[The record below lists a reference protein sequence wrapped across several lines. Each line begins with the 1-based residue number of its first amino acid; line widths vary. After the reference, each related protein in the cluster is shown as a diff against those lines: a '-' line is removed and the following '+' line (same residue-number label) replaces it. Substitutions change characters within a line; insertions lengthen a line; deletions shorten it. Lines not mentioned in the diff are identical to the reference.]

1 MKFFRSFGQGTSL
14 REAFSQSSVYED
26 SYHKDLAKKFK
37 NLIPINIELPD
48 KITAS
53 ELERRIIVA
62 DLANKTKDKRD
73 LTNYEEKTKR
83 WFYNIYG
90 ENADYYLSCY
100 NNKDKNCLAI
110 KVTYLENFQF
120 KKDNKTFGKPG
131 EVWRFIGLEDYEF
144 TDLDD
149 Y

>member
-1 MKFFRSFGQGTSL
+1 MKFFRTFGQGTSL
-14 REAFSQSSVYED
+14 RQAFSQSSVYED
-26 SYHKDLAKKFK
+26 SYHKDLSKKFK
-37 NLIPINIELPD
+37 NLTPISIELPD
-48 KITAS
+48 KISAS

-62 DLANKTKDKRD
+62 DLANKAENMRA
-73 LTNYEEKTKR
+73 LTGYEEKSKR
-83 WFYNIYG
+83 WFYDNYG
-90 ENADYYLSCY
+90 DNADYYLSCY

-131 EVWRFIGLEDYEF
+131 KVWRFIGHEDYEF